1 MKKNILILGIE
12 TSCDETSI
20 GIVRNGRDV
29 LANTISS
36 SAYIQREFGGVV
48 PEVAARKQLDYILPT
63 LDLALK
69 EANIEKINIDA
80 VAVSYGPGLEG
91 SLLVGLIAAK
101 AISFILNIPLI
112 GINHLEGHIFS
123 PLPDFPELSPPFL
136 SLLVSGGHTMIVDV
150 EDYGVYEVLGDTL
163 DDAAGEAFDKVAKL
177 LGLGYPGGPIIDK
190 MAKHGN
196 PNAISFP
203 RANTGKDSLDFSFS
217 GLKTAVRLFYEKNKD
232 NFKIEDI
239 VASFQ
244 EAVVDTIIT
253 RVERAVKKTG
263 KRQVVL
269 GGGVSAN
276 SRLRTKLKELSLKL
290 GFELYLPSLKMCTDN
305 GAMIGVIGYYY
316 YNKGRFSDLSLDVK
330 SSLSL

>member
-1 MKKNILILGIE
+1 MKKDILILGIE

-36 SAYIQREFGGVV
+36 SAYIQKEFGGVV

-63 LDLALK
+63 LDLAQK
-69 EANIEKINIDA
+69 EANIEKTDIDA

-101 AISFILNIPLI
+101 TISFILNIPLI
-112 GINHLEGHIFS
+112 GVNHLEGHIFS
-123 PLPDFPELSPPFL
+123 ALPEFPELTPPFL
-136 SLLVSGGHTMIVDV
+136 SLLVSGGHTMIVDIK
-150 EDYGVYEVLGDTL
+150 DYGVYEVLGDTL

-190 MAKHGN
+190 MAKKGN
-196 PNAISFP
+196 PKAISFP

-217 GLKTAVRLFYEKNKD
+217 GLKTAVRFFYEKNKD
-232 NFKIEDI
+232 DFKIEDI

-244 EAVVDTIIT
+244 EAVVDTLVVRI
-253 RVERAVKKTG
+253 ERAIRMTN
-263 KRQVVL
+263 KRRVVL

-276 SRLRTKLKELSLKL
+276 SRLRAKLKELSLRV
-290 GFELYLPSLKMCTDN
+290 GFELYLPPLRMCTDN
-305 GAMIGVIGYYY
+305 GAMIGVVGYYY
-316 YNKGRFSDLSLDVK
+316 YNKGRFSDFSLDVK

>member
-316 YNKGRFSDLSLDVK
+316 YNKGRFSDLSLDLK

>member
-36 SAYIQREFGGVV
+36 SANIQREFGGVV

>member
-36 SAYIQREFGGVV
+36 SANIQREFGGVV

-196 PNAISFP
+196 ANAISFP